1 MSVKEK
7 IWAFKQSLLIDMLAQ
22 CTKPQQEQFKRI
34 YGDLINIKEDKI
46 DWALQLC
53 ERTINSNNNK

>member
-34 YGDLINIKEDKI
+34 YGDLIEYSKSLF
-46 DWALQLC
+46 LQKCRIMSKLPM
-53 ERTINSNNNK
+53 N